1 MKNQLTLGT
10 SSVSFKN
17 PVFIQSCASIVG
29 QKEGEGPLGS
39 CFDKVCEDPLFGT
52 DTWEAAESTMQKGT
66 ALLAIRKA
74 GLQASDIRFLFAGDL
89 LAQTVASSFGTADLG
104 IPFYG
109 LFGAC
114 STMGESLSL
123 GSLCVAGGYGKH
135 ILCATSSHFASAE
148 KEFRFPLGY
157 GNQRPLSATWTVTG
171 SGACVLGYEPP
182 SRSAAKNSNS
192 LRHQNTCAV
201 ITGITTGR
209 LVDFGFKDSFNMGGC
224 MAPAA
229 SDTISRHLTDFRRQP
244 SYYDAIITGD
254 LGRVGQRIL
263 FDLLSEKDISISSRH
278 YDCGLLIFDN
288 DAQDTHSGGSGC
300 GCAAAV
306 LAAFIL
312 PRVVSGQWKKVLF
325 VPTGAMLS
333 KVSFNEGES
342 VPGIAHGIVIEH
354 VQLS

>member
-1 MKNQLTLGT
+1 M
-10 SSVSFKN
+10 SV
-17 PVFIQSCASIVG
+17 
-29 QKEGEGPLGS
+29 
-39 CFDKVCEDPLFGT
+39 
-52 DTWEAAESTMQKGT
+52 AA
-66 ALLAIRKA
+66 
-74 GLQASDIRFLFAGDL
+74 
-89 LAQTVASSFGTADLG
+89 
-104 IPFYG
+104 
-109 LFGAC
+109 
-114 STMGESLSL
+114 
-123 GSLCVAGGYGKH
+123 GYGSH
-135 ILCATSSHFASAE
+135 ILCAASSHFATAE

-157 GNQRPLSATWTVTG
+157 GSQRPLSATWTVTG
-171 SGACVLGYEPP
+171 SGACVLGDKPP
-182 SRSAAKNSNS
+182 LSGDLPNASP
-192 LRHQNTCAV
+192 LRHKNRCAA
-201 ITGITTGR
+201 ITAVTTGT
-209 LVDFGFKDSFNMGGC
+209 VIDFGFRDSLNMGGC

-229 SDTISRHLTDFRRQP
+229 SDTISRHLTDFQRQP

-263 FDLLSEKDISISSRH
+263 FDLLGEKDISIASRH

-312 PRVVSGQWKKVLF
+312 PRIVSGQWKKVLF

>member
-1 MKNQLTLGT
+1 M
-10 SSVSFKN
+10 SVA
-17 PVFIQSCASIVG
+17 ASY
-29 QKEGEGPLGS
+29 GS
-39 CFDKVCEDPLFGT
+39 
-52 DTWEAAESTMQKGT
+52 
-66 ALLAIRKA
+66 
-74 GLQASDIRFLFAGDL
+74 
-89 LAQTVASSFGTADLG
+89 
-104 IPFYG
+104 
-109 LFGAC
+109 
-114 STMGESLSL
+114 
-123 GSLCVAGGYGKH
+123 H
-135 ILCATSSHFASAE
+135 ILCAASSHFATAE

-171 SGACVLGYEPP
+171 SGACVLGDKPP
-182 SRSAAKNSNS
+182 LSGDLSNAS
-192 LRHQNTCAV
+192 PLRHENGCAV
-201 ITGITTGR
+201 ITAVTTGT
-209 LVDFGFKDSFNMGGC
+209 VIDFGFRDSLNMGGC

-229 SDTISRHLTDFRRQP
+229 SDTISRHLTDFQRQP